1 MLAFN
6 LAEEILRWKEEY
18 GATGQDSHGVPY
30 PYIEW
35 GKRKELLIILLT
47 TLKEMGAEKGHF
59 KSARFRDP
67 IVKAC
72 TGPKGAISKKAYT
85 TGMKLGYEDLDR
97 AILEVFGTDSDYYKK
112 HGKSRITLTIETEES
127 SLEAKVKDDS
137 DKEAETKIDPP
148 SAIRTP
154 ENTVESKPIKKFDPS
169 KSDVPE
175 VDDMV
180 DPEMAELLGYN
191 DER

>member
-6 LAEEILRWKEEY
+6 LAEEILKWKEEY

-35 GKRKELLIILLT
+35 AKRKDLLIILLT
-47 TLKEMGAEKGHF
+47 SLKELGAEKGHF

-97 AILEVFGTDSDYYKK
+97 AILDVFGTDSDYYKK
-112 HGKSRITLTIETEES
+112 HGKQREPIAEEAESR
-127 SLEAKVKDDS
+127 LEAKVIADS
-137 DKEAETKIDPP
+137 EKEAEEKVDLP
-148 SAIRTP
+148 SIARTP
-154 ENTVESKPIKKFDPS
+154 ENTVEAKPIKRFDPS

-180 DPEMAELLGYN
+180 DPEMADLLGYN

>member
-1 MLAFN
+1 MLPFD
-6 LAEEILRWKEEY
+6 LAEEVLKWKEEY
-18 GATGQDSHGVPY
+18 GATGQDSHGCPY

-35 GKRKELLIILLT
+35 AKRKDLLVILLT
-47 TLKEMGAEKGHF
+47 SLKELGAEKGHF

-97 AILEVFGTDSDYYKK
+97 AILDVFGTDSDYYKK
-112 HGKSRITLTIETEES
+112 HGKQREPIAEENES
-127 SLEAKVKDDS
+127 SLEAKVKDES
-137 DKEAETKIDPP
+137 DKEADQKIDPP
-148 SAIRTP
+148 SAVRTP
-154 ENTVESKPIKKFDPS
+154 ENTVEDKPIKKFDPS

-180 DPEMAELLGYN
+180 DPDMAELLGYN